1 MFLIHF
7 KIGFSNKKNTYIYIY
22 IYTHK
27 RSKYDKMLTVK
38 VHDGHMA
45 VYYNNVSKFLSI

>member
-1 MFLIHF
+1 M
-7 KIGFSNKKNTYIYIY
+7 YIYID
-22 IYTHK
+22 THK
-27 RSKYDKMLTVK
+27 RIDKMLTVK